1 MTLLVKLINL
11 KFEYVTIIL
20 FYFSNLYFFR
30 DDRREWTWIEFIYE
44 I

>member
-30 DDRREWTWIEFIYE
+30 ENELE
-44 I
+44 